1 MTTTQTDPARTEAAQ
16 TVGGSKD
23 GSWAARGFARIAGV
37 DAGDDHPDDHPD
49 GREGRNGLRFIA
61 SLSMTKVADG
71 LIDPKLVLSWL
82 MTALGAPGYL
92 ASALVPIREAGALLP
107 QVAYAGVLN
116 RMTQRRWMWVA
127 GSIGQG
133 LAALG
138 IAGVAL
144 TLEGAAAGLAICAL
158 LAVLAL
164 SRAACSVSTKDVL
177 GRTIAKT
184 RRGAVTGLAGSV
196 ASIGVVIFALLLMS
210 GLMQQQTPVII
221 AIALAGLLW
230 LTAAAVFS
238 SLDEPG
244 AKADADA
251 GLPPIRKFLS
261 EDKALRRFILVRGLL
276 VSTALAPPWLV
287 VAAQKGGDAVLQQLG
302 VLVLASAAASLVSSF
317 VWGRMSDQSSRRVL
331 ALSGGIAALA
341 LAAMV
346 GLSLAGLAGQVWAA
360 PLVLFVLMLA
370 YHGVRQGRSTYLV
383 DMAPKDRRAGYAA
396 TANLS
401 IGLILLATGLFGGG
415 LGAMSPDWALAGFAL
430 MAAAGGALA
439 LTLKE
444 VEAT

>member
-1 MTTTQTDPARTEAAQ
+1 MSTTDTAPDTPAQR
-16 TVGGSKD
+16 D
-23 GSWAARGFARIAGV
+23 DMAARAFARIAG
-37 DAGDDHPDDHPD
+37 AEGDDAPDAT
-49 GREGRNGLRFIA
+49 EGRNGLRFTGA
-61 SLSMTKVADG
+61 LSMTKVADG

-107 QVAYAGVLN
+107 QVFYAAVLN
-116 RMTQRRWMWVA
+116 RMAQRRWMWVA
-127 GSIGQG
+127 GSVGQG
-133 LAALG
+133 IAALG
-138 IAGVAL
+138 IAGVAMTAEG
-144 TLEGAAAGLAICAL
+144 TLAGVLICAL

-164 SRAACSVSTKDVL
+164 SRAACSVSTKDIL
-177 GRTIAKT
+177 GRTVAKT

-210 GLMQQQTPVII
+210 GLMQAKTPVII

-230 LTAAAVFS
+230 LAAAATLS
-238 SLDEPG
+238 TLEEP
-244 AKADADA
+244 KAERDPDA
-251 GLPPIRKFLS
+251 GLPPIRKFLT
-261 EDKALRRFILVRGLL
+261 EDATLRQFILVRGLL

-287 VAAQKGGDAVLQQLG
+287 VAAQQGGDAILQQLG
-302 VLVLASAAASLVSSF
+302 VLVLASASASFLSSF
-317 VWGRMSDQSSRRVL
+317 IWGRMSDQSSRRVL

-360 PLVLFVLMLA
+360 PVVLFVLMLA

-383 DMAPKDRRAGYAA
+383 DMAPEDRRAGYAA

-401 IGLILLATGLFGGG
+401 IGIILLLVGLMGGG
-415 LGAMSPDWALAGFAL
+415 LGAMAPEWAIAGFAI

-439 LTLKE
+439 LRLKE
-444 VEAT
+444 VERG